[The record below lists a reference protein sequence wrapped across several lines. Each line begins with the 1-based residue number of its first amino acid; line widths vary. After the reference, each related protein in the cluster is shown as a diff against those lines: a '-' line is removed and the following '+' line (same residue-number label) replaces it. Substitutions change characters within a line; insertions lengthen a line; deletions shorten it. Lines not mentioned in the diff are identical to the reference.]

1 MDRLRERRHGLISKP
16 SDKARPNVVGDE
28 TLGWQQDVRECD
40 PSVPVL
46 IGRGPYESAESL
58 RQHIEAGLTVHRHQ
72 RVDIDEQR
80 DSLGGTICGA
90 GDRQAAVAG
99 TAQHDVVEFFE
110 LEHGNDVLDVGAEPN
125 PWTQMAALTHP
136 CQRRSEHHM
145 PTPTQQLRDRRPFPS
160 STETTMNDH
169 EDRHT

>member
-1 MDRLRERRHGLISKP
+1 ML
-16 SDKARPNVVGDE
+16 VGDE

-40 PSVPVL
+40 PSVPLL

-72 RVDIDEQR
+72 RVDINEQR
-80 DSLGGTICGA
+80 DSLRGTICGA
-90 GDRQAAVAG
+90 GDRQPAVAG

-145 PTPTQQLRDRRPFPS
+145 PTPTQQLRDRGPFPS